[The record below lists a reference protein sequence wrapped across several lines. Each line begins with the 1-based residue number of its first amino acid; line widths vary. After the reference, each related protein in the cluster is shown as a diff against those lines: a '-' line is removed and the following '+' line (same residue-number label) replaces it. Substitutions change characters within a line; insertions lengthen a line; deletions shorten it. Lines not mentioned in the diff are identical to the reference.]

1 MRLQSIYI
9 KNFRAIEYLEIK
21 NVSKFMILAGANG
34 CGKSSVFDAIRL
46 LKSSYGEYYPSELQS
61 FLQEFLINGQNKLK
75 GIKKLFRDPSK
86 EIEIRASFVI
96 DESEK
101 LFLLENLDDLLKE
114 NFWRLGYPGMAY
126 GYTETMDLLMTRLR
140 DFDEKTF
147 VEDCK
152 SKILQEL
159 KEKEQVAV
167 LKINTKP
174 KFEYPSESLLMHL
187 IFRIFSPR
195 EVGVL
200 EYHPASRSYIRESV
214 QGINLQNPSFSDQ
227 YKHHMLYNTD
237 NKYRNIKAEI
247 LQEYIISS
255 LIIDQNISK
264 IQDLPTSLSKTS
276 LKDSLNDLFATFFP
290 GKKFIGLKASK
301 DGDINFF
308 VELSSGAQH
317 EIDELS
323 AGEKEILFGYLR
335 LRNNAPQNSIILFDE
350 PELHLNP
357 RLLKDLPSFY
367 RKNIGAPL
375 NNQIWL
381 TTHSDSLLRNTIDD
395 SDFSIYHI
403 SPASDLGNFRNQAIL
418 VKASTELERV
428 VFDLVGNLAAYNPK
442 SKIIILEGGGNT
454 NFDVQMVSKLFPEI
468 SEQVSLI
475 SGSDKYNVTTLQ
487 TMLDKAA
494 KDAGIASRFYSIV
507 DQDYEGPKLTS
518 NQYSWDVYSIENY
531 LLDSQFILEV
541 FKDMDPHIPLTEAEI
556 EEDLFGIAR
565 EIMTK
570 MIYDRLNIVLNKKVM
585 KCIRFGRAG
594 EDMVDDFYNSVLNSH
609 EKMAKLLEGELS
621 RDNIE
626 KFKIEIEQ
634 DLQESLTSGTW
645 KKKFKGKEILKLFV
659 GQKKYV
665 KGVSLN
671 FEALANLII
680 GKMASRNYQPPGMKK
695 VIDEI
700 LCDK

>member
-1 MRLQSIYI
+1 MHLQSIYI

-21 NVSKFMILAGANG
+21 NVSKFIILAGANG

-46 LKSSYGEYYPSELQS
+46 LKSSYGEYYPFELQA

-75 GIKKLFRDPSK
+75 GIKKLFRDPLK

-96 DESEK
+96 SENEK
-101 LFLLENLDDLLKE
+101 IFLTKNLDDLLKE
-114 NFWRLGYPGMAY
+114 NFWKLRYPGMAY
-126 GYTETMDLLMTRLR
+126 SQTETMDPLMTRLR
-140 DFDEKTF
+140 YSDEKAF
-147 VEDCK
+147 VEDYK
-152 SKILQEL
+152 NKILQEL
-159 KEKEQVAV
+159 EKEEQVVA

-174 KFEYPSESLLMHL
+174 EFECPSESSLMHF
-187 IFRIFSPR
+187 IFRTFAPG

-367 RKNIGAPL
+367 QKNIGSPL

-381 TTHSDSLLRNTIDD
+381 TTHSDSLLRSTIDD

-442 SKIIILEGGGNT
+442 SKIIILEGGGNAIV
-454 NFDVQMVSKLFPEI
+454 DVQMVSKLFPEI

-487 TMLDKAA
+487 VMLDKAA

-531 LLDSQFILEV
+531 LLDSRFILEV
-541 FKDMDPHIPLTEAEI
+541 LNDTSLNSSWS
-556 EEDLFGIAR
+556 EEDIENRLVASANQILDKLVHDQLHKK
-565 EIMTK
+565 IH
-570 MIYDRLNIVLNKKVM
+570 DRLISCIKFQKKSSD
-585 KCIRFGRAG
+585 IIEGF
-594 EDMVDDFYNSVLNSH
+594 H
-609 EKMAKLLEGELS
+609 ESILRSCEK
-621 RDNIE
+621 IE
-626 KFKIEIEQ
+626 KLALEDFSKDKIE
-634 DLQESLTSGTW
+634 DLYNDIRSELQNSLIDGTW
-645 KKKFKGKEILKLFV
+645 RQKFKGKEILRHFT
-659 GQKKYV
+659 GQLPFPQKM
-665 KGVSLN
+665 N
-671 FEALANLII
+671 FDAFRNLII
-680 GKMASRNYQPPGMKK
+680 SKMASQSYKPTGMKAIVDK
-695 VIDEI
+695 I
-700 LCDK
+700 LSDSHT

>member
-1 MRLQSIYI
+1 MHLQSIYI
-9 KNFRAIEYLEIK
+9 KNFRAIEYLKIE
-21 NVSKFMILAGANG
+21 NVSKFIILAGANG
-34 CGKSSVFDAIRL
+34 CGKSSIFDAIRL
-46 LKSSYGEYYPSELQS
+46 LKSSYGEYYPFELQA

-75 GIKKLFRDPSK
+75 GIKKLFRDPLK

-96 DESEK
+96 SENEK
-101 LFLLENLDDLLKE
+101 IFLTKNLDDLLKE
-114 NFWRLGYPGMAY
+114 NYWKIRYPGMAY
-126 GYTETMDLLMTRLR
+126 NQTETRDLLMTRLR
-140 DFDEKTF
+140 HLDEKAF
-147 VEDCK
+147 VEDYK
-152 SKILQEL
+152 NKILQEL
-159 KEKEQVAV
+159 ENKEHIVA
-167 LKINTKP
+167 LKINTKHE
-174 KFEYPSESLLMHL
+174 FEYPSESSSLMHF
-187 IFRIFSPR
+187 IFRTFEPG

-255 LIIDQNISK
+255 LIADQDISAVQSPL
-264 IQDLPTSLSKTS
+264 ISSSTVS
-276 LKDSLNDLFATFFP
+276 LKDSLNDLFAIFFP

-367 RKNIGAPL
+367 QKNIGSPL

-403 SPASDLGNFRNQAIL
+403 SPASDLGNCRNQAIL

-442 SKIIILEGGGNT
+442 SKIIILEGGGNAIV
-454 NFDVQMVSKLFPEI
+454 DVQMVNKLFPEI

-475 SGSDKYNVTTLQ
+475 SGSSKYNVTTLQ

-531 LLDSQFILEV
+531 LLDSRFILEV
-541 FKDMDPHIPLTEAEI
+541 LNDASLSSSWS
-556 EEDLFGIAR
+556 EEDI
-565 EIMTK
+565 EN
-570 MIYDRLNIVLNKKVM
+570 RLVASASQILDQLVHDQLHKKIHDQLIN
-585 KCIRFGRAG
+585 CIRVQRK
-594 EDMVDDFYNSVLNSH
+594 NSDIIEGFHESILNSY
-609 EKMAKLLEGELS
+609 EKIKKLSLEGFS
-621 RDNIE
+621 KD
-626 KFKIEIEQ
+626 KIE
-634 DLQESLTSGTW
+634 DLYDKIQSELKNALVDGTW
-645 KKKFKGKEILKLFV
+645 RQKFKGKEILRHFT
-659 GQKKYV
+659 GQLPQKTSFDV
-665 KGVSLN
+665 
-671 FEALANLII
+671 FRNLII
-680 GKMASRNYQPPGMKK
+680 SKMASQSYKPTGMKAI
-695 VIDEI
+695 IDRI
-700 LCDK
+700 LSDSHT